1 MKLPNWNLTFT
12 AKRKLQRAGLI
23 SAIVIMVLILIWFCW
38 VIWLERYVV
47 YSRDGAT
54 IDTSLPERMAGGQV
68 AAPPS
73 TDETI
78 SIYINEGSDA
88 IDTEMKLKKINGYYV
103 EQEQLIEDIHTV
115 RDVVATLP
123 PDTAVLLELKN
134 IFGRFN
140 YGSGLTDATVAS
152 NVDIAAVDSLITEI
166 TSKNLYAI
174 ALVPAFRERAYVLA
188 KNNYFLKDSNGYGW
202 MDEQKCYW
210 LDPSDTGTMNWLIQI
225 ADELREKGFD
235 EVVFTEFRFPNAE
248 KIRFNGDRVAAI
260 NNAAAKLQETC
271 GTNQFVI
278 SFATNDTAFVL
289 PEGGMNRIYL
299 TDVGAKDAPAA
310 AAKMTVPNPESNL
323 VFMATSTDTRYDAYS
338 ALRSITTA
346 NMNK

>member
-103 EQEQLIEDIHTV
+103 EQEQLIEDIQTV

-140 YGSGLTDATVAS
+140 YSSGLPDATVAS
-152 NVDIAAVDSLITEI
+152 NVDIPAVDGLITEI

-225 ADELREKGFD
+225 ADELRSKGFD
-235 EVVFTEFRFPNAE
+235 EVVFTEFRFPNAD
-248 KIRFNGDRVAAI
+248 KIRFSGDKQEAI
-260 NNAAAKLQETC
+260 NKAAAKLQETC
-271 GTNQFVI
+271 GTNNFVI
-278 SFATNDTAFVL
+278 SFATNDTAFKL

-299 TDVGAKDAPAA
+299 TDVGAKDVAA
-310 AAKMTVPNPESNL
+310 AASKLTVPNPEVNL

-338 ALRSITTA
+338 ALRSVATA